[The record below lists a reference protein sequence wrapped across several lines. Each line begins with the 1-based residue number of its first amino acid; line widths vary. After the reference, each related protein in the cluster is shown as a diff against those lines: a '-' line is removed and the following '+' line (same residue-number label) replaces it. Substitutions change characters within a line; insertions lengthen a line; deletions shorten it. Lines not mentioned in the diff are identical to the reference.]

1 MGKTGRD
8 DKDQLYSFLRLVD
21 NAFSVKIE
29 RIRELP
35 SGTKINFCGLF
46 ISCSLSV
53 FWSAVSRQ
61 SSSES
66 VSTTPSIGG
75 NSDFMNLMIDWITSL
90 VDIVLTEIVLASP
103 DESVALKQILTMHLP
118 PFQET
123 RPQNLPPTETFVTY
137 TSHIANCSDADRNG
151 MLDFMETHACVAP
164 LFPVI
169 YLRDL
174 VVLLI
179 LRTSRESRVYNAR
192 TRQVLFGICAALSL
206 DSESITIWETAIGE
220 MLHGSENLSQGQAK
234 LSNST
239 RWNNRAK
246 IGAATVG
253 GAALLAITGGLA
265 LPAISAAVASVGF
278 SLTSIGLGAVGSVLV
293 GGSLILGSLGV
304 AGGMLVFGSVG
315 AGLAGVKLSKRW
327 GDLNIEDFRFR
338 RIKKKRKLIKSK
350 LVENHPL
357 EDDTEIH
364 LDHPHQESSDA
375 LEIVICVSGY
385 LRNQRDYHEPWK
397 CVLRYNG
404 GLADAYSLHW
414 ERKHLL
420 SLGTVLIQM
429 VASEVAGTLTNIWI
443 NTTLGAVAA
452 PVTFPVMIIT
462 SMSDLDNSWLVV
474 RDRAYQAGE
483 ALAYSITNDEVIGL
497 RPVTLV
503 GYSMGGLAIFACLQ
517 KLASSG
523 HINRVQNVVLMGS
536 PIPATFAFEG
546 QRMPWKHARSAVSGR
561 FINCY
566 NGKDSLLG
574 FLCRYVEWGISI
586 AGLSAVKEDGI
597 ENVDV
602 SHIVNSHSD
611 YPGKTEEILA
621 NIGFID

>member
-1 MGKTGRD
+1 
-8 DKDQLYSFLRLVD
+8 VD
-21 NAFSVKIE
+21 GAFEVKIE
-29 RIRELP
+29 RLRELP

-46 ISCSLSV
+46 ISCALSV
-53 FWSAVSRQ
+53 FWTAVARQTSGLPATTSSASSRDY
-61 SSSES
+61 
-66 VSTTPSIGG
+66 T
-75 NSDFMNLMIDWITSL
+75 NLMIDWITSL
-90 VDIVLTEIVLASP
+90 VDVVLTDIVSTTS

-123 RPQNLPPTETFVTY
+123 HPACLPEIETFVTY
-137 TSHIANCSDADRNG
+137 TSSLKNCSENDRKA
-151 MLDFMETHACVAP
+151 LVEFMESYGCVAP
-164 LFPVI
+164 LPPVL

-179 LRTSRESRVYNAR
+179 LQTSSEHRIYNAR
-192 TRQVLFGICAALSL
+192 TRQVLFGICQSLAL
-206 DSESITIWETAIGE
+206 DSEAITIWETAIGE
-220 MLHGSENLSQGQAK
+220 MLHGSENLSTQGDAK

-239 RWNNRAK
+239 RWTNRAK
-246 IGAATVG
+246 ISAATIG

-265 LPAISAAVASVGF
+265 LPAISAAVATVGV
-278 SLTSIGLGAVGSVLV
+278 SLSSIGLGAVGSVLV
-293 GGSLILGSLGV
+293 GSSLVLGSLGV
-304 AGGMLVFGSVG
+304 AGGMIVFGGVG

-327 GDLNIEDFRFR
+327 GDLNVEDFRFR
-338 RIKKKRKLIKSK
+338 RIRRRKSK
-350 LVENHPL
+350 VAPQSEK
-357 EDDTEIH
+357 TESDQSPTSVTH
-364 LDHPHQESSDA
+364 HDSADA

-385 LRNQRDYHEPWK
+385 LRTPRDYHDPWR

-414 ERKHLL
+414 ERSNLL
-420 SLGTVLIQM
+420 SLGSVLVKM
-429 VASEVAGTLTNIWI
+429 VASEVASTLTNIWLS
-443 NTTLGAVAA
+443 TTLGAVAA

-483 ALAYSITNDEVIGL
+483 ALAYSITNEDVIGL

-503 GYSMGGLAIFACLQ
+503 GYSMGGLAIFSCLER
-517 KLASSG
+517 LASSG

-536 PIPATFAFEG
+536 PIPATFAFEN
-546 QRMPWKHARSAVSGR
+546 QRKPWKQARSAVSGR

-566 NGKDSLLG
+566 NGKDALLG
-574 FLCRYVEWGISI
+574 FLCRYVEWGISV

-602 SHIVNSHSD
+602 SGIVNGHSD
-611 YPGKTEEILA
+611 YPAKTREILG
-621 NIGFID
+621 NIGFIDAS